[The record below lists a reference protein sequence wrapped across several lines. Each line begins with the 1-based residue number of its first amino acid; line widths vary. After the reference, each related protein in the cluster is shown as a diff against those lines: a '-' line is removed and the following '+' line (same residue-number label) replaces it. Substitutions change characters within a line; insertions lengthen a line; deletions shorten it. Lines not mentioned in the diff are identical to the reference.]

1 MEVVKYFPP
10 PGYPY
15 DIDLLEWPPNSSN
28 YTAKDIPM
36 SRKTYIDEDGWTQNA
51 PMSDRECIRQCL
63 HNCMD
68 LAGLDKAQVKRLY
81 VKYGGKAV
89 L

>member
-1 MEVVKYFPP
+1 MTK
-10 PGYPY
+10 
-15 DIDLLEWPPNSSN
+15 
-28 YTAKDIPM
+28 
-36 SRKTYIDEDGWTQNA
+36 RKTYIDEHGWTQYG
-51 PMSDRECIRQCL
+51 PMSDRECIRQSL

-68 LAGLDKAQVKRLY
+68 LAGLEKDQVKRLY